1 MLKIFF
7 QRTNILLK
15 EAWRYTIFWHGKSV
29 CVFLSQFCQ
38 SKNFLRSTIVAPL
51 LSNNGVG
58 TQQSWSIPQAKA
70 IVADIQKNNWDFS
83 LLSCPPNTPPLPPPH
98 VLLLQ
103 VSCCSR
109 QLTQNQQVF
118 LVSPNAWWWDF
129 CCLCY
134 LGLFGN

>member
-1 MLKIFF
+1 LRFF
-7 QRTNILLK
+7 F
-15 EAWRYTIFWHGKSV
+15 AV
-29 CVFLSQFCQ
+29 LS
-38 SKNFLRSTIVAPL
+38 
-51 LSNNGVG
+51 
-58 TQQSWSIPQAKA
+58 TQ
-70 IVADIQKNNWDFS
+70 
-83 LLSCPPNTPPLPPPH
+83 PPLH